1 MERTCDCCPNPAV
14 VHEVVVKNGMTAEVH
29 LCAEHAQERGLLL
42 PTSEGPAL
50 AVGKLLERTR
60 TPPPRAPKSCVAC
73 GMTMAQVRESG
84 LVGCPLCYRSFE
96 QDLSGIIERAQA
108 GATAHAGYHPAHA
121 ATLVDRAAL
130 RNKLARELR
139 EAVAREEYERAAR
152 LRDQLTQLI
161 DEPGGSPACG
171 SEAETAQ
178 RAGTAEQPSDTG
190 VSGGGRGT

>member
-1 MERTCDCCPNPAV
+1 
-14 VHEVVVKNGMTAEVH
+14 
-29 LCAEHAQERGLLL
+29 
-42 PTSEGPAL
+42 
-50 AVGKLLERTR
+50 
-60 TPPPRAPKSCVAC
+60 
-73 GMTMAQVRESG
+73 MTMAQVRESG

-139 EAVAREEYERAAR
+139 
-152 LRDQLTQLI
+152 DQLTQLI
-161 DEPGGSPACG
+161 HEPGGSPACG
-171 SEAETAQ
+171 SEAETAE